1 MKKNI
6 FMLLFSIL
14 LISFGGCK
22 TKMDKVLDGKE
33 GLFAVIETDSGNIA
47 LELFYKQ
54 TPLTVTNF
62 VGLAEGTLDAAK
74 GNPFY
79 DGLKF
84 HRVISKANG
93 DPQDFMIQG
102 GDPKGNGTGGPGYRF
117 ADEIVDELTFSKP
130 GLLAM
135 ANAGPGTNGSQF
147 FITIVPTQ
155 WLTGKHT
162 IFGQVVDSESQNVV
176 NKLKA
181 NTVIKKVSIYRLGDE
196 AKAFTAT
203 QADFDRLQ
211 EEVGAKEKAAKEK
224 YLKDQIAIINKDYPN
239 AKQDSNGIY
248 YIVEKEG
255 SGDKTGK
262 KKKVSTNYTG
272 KFLSGEIFDSSIGRE
287 PLDFVTGAGQMI
299 PGFDL
304 MVQDMCVGE
313 KRTVILPPE
322 YGYGEQGYP
331 GVIPGNAYLIF
342 EIELISAK

>member
-1 MKKNI
+1 M
-6 FMLLFSIL
+6 
-14 LISFGGCK
+14 
-22 TKMDKVLDGKE
+22 
-33 GLFAVIETDSGNIA
+33 
-47 LELFYKQ
+47 
-54 TPLTVTNF
+54 
-62 VGLAEGTLDAAK
+62 
-74 GNPFY
+74 
-79 DGLKF
+79 
-84 HRVISKANG
+84 
-93 DPQDFMIQG
+93 
-102 GDPKGNGTGGPGYRF
+102 
-117 ADEIVDELTFSKP
+117 
-130 GLLAM
+130 
-135 ANAGPGTNGSQF
+135 
-147 FITIVPTQ
+147 
-155 WLTGKHT
+155 
-162 IFGQVVDSESQNVV
+162 
-176 NKLKA
+176 
-181 NTVIKKVSIYRLGDE
+181 
-196 AKAFTAT
+196 
-203 QADFDRLQ
+203 Q

-313 KRTVILPPE
+313 KLTVILPPE